1 MSETEFLRGVG
12 SAVDV
17 FEAGAFK
24 ALLNF
29 PELLGGDFVEGIL
42 RKQKLEVEGQRRFTR
57 DEVAA
62 IHPFRDGCLVH
73 LKCGK
78 VWQYFRE
85 EDTTKVVKSPLPLR
99 RVSLLSVSDCGGRA
113 AACTESGGV
122 YVVALPSRRA
132 EGEGIVLKESDAS
145 EVRSVFILEGFMI
158 KMKNVTKNLKNT

>member
-1 MSETEFLRGVG
+1 MKGVG

-17 FEAGAFK
+17 FESGAFK

-29 PELLGGDFVEGIL
+29 PDLLGGDFVEMIL
-42 RKQKLEVEGQRRFTR
+42 RKQKLEVQGHRRFTK
-57 DEVAA
+57 EEISAV
-62 IHPFRDGCLVH
+62 HPFRDGCLVH
-73 LKCGK
+73 LKSGK

-85 EDTTKVVKSPLPLR
+85 EDTTTVVRSPLPVK

-132 EGEGIVLKESDAS
+132 EEGVVLKESATS
-145 EVRSVFILEGFMI
+145 EVRSVCSLVSKE
-158 KMKNVTKNLKNT
+158 